1 MDIAFLIIRIIV
13 GLGLAA
19 HGAQKLF
26 GWFGGHGIA
35 GTGQFFEGMGFRPGR
50 AFAVAAGAGEFAGGI
65 LTFLGLWGA
74 LGPALIVMVMLTAIL
89 AVHLGKGYFT
99 ADGGPELPLL
109 YIAGALAVAFAGAG
123 AYSVDR
129 AFGFTFLTVTTQ
141 IWYAMAAAVLVAL
154 LNAAIRLT
162 KHASPAT

>member
-1 MDIAFLIIRIIV
+1 MDIAFLIVRIIV

-26 GWFGGHGIA
+26 GWFGGHGVA
-35 GTGQFFEGMGFRPGR
+35 GTGQFFEGVGFRPGR
-50 AFAVAAGAGEFAGGI
+50 AFATAAGLGEFVGGLLI
-65 LTFLGLWGA
+65 FLGLAGA
-74 LGPALIVMVMLTAIL
+74 LGPALCVLVMLTAIL

-99 ADGGPELPLL
+99 NDGGPELALL

-123 AYSVDR
+123 EYSLDR
-129 AFGFTFLTVTTQ
+129 LFDLTFLTDSTH

-154 LNAAIRLT
+154 LNAAVRLT
-162 KHASPAT
+162 GRASPAT